1 MTKDSIQ
8 TFSYRISQA
17 SRAELVVVMF
27 DMAIEYVNDALH
39 AEDADEYHRNVKQAK
54 RVIDELCRGL
64 DMQYEISG
72 QLLRVYVA
80 MMRFLVKAGAGDVE
94 KLDTVLHMLTSLRK
108 SFYEVSKQDTTGP
121 LMKNTQQVF
130 AGLTYSSMG
139 TSTEISSD
147 SGKKR
152 GFTV

>member
-1 MTKDSIQ
+1 
-8 TFSYRISQA
+8 
-17 SRAELVVVMF
+17 MF
-27 DMAIEYVNDALH
+27 DMAIEYVNEAIH
-39 AEDADEYHRNVKQAK
+39 AGDEEEYHRNVKQAK
-54 RVIDELCRGL
+54 RVVDELCRGL

-94 KLDTVLHMLTSLRK
+94 KLDTVLHMLSSLRK

-147 SGKKR
+147 SGKNR